1 MSFLKK
7 LKIGLFKSSNKIDE
21 GLEKIK
27 HENILSEEIGNHAE
41 ETNKISKTYSSD
53 FDNKNIIDEKEEST
67 TKKFLKRF
75 IIKDKKNKNDF
86 KINRSLLEQLE
97 ETLITSDMGV
107 ETSNKIIRSLSRKVL
122 GKKMNTYDLKLFLA
136 EEILKI
142 FQSVENKLEIND
154 QKLNVILV
162 VGVNGSGKTTTIG
175 KLANLFKN
183 DNKKVLIAAG
193 DTFRAAAVEQLE
205 IWGKKTNTEVF
216 KLNQGTDPASLC
228 YDAISK
234 AEKEDVDI
242 LMIDTAGRLQNR
254 NDLMEELSKV
264 VRVIKKKNL
273 ESPLKTIL
281 VLDATTGQNALS
293 QVEMFKNMADVSG
306 LVMTKLDGSAKG
318 GILVPLT
325 DKFSLPIHAVG
336 VGEKIDDLN
345 SFNVKEY
352 VEALL
357 NLKEGS

>member
-7 LKIGLFKSSNKIDE
+7 LKTGLFKSSKKIDE

-27 HENILSEEIGNHAE
+27 HENILNQEIDIDVEEHKNV
-41 ETNKISKTYSSD
+41 SKTYSYNSEKKD
-53 FDNKNIIDEKEEST
+53 IIDEKKEST
-67 TKKFLKRF
+67 TKKFLKKF

-86 KINRSLLEQLE
+86 RVNRSTLEQLE
-97 ETLITSDMGV
+97 ETLITSDMGA
-107 ETSNKIIRSLSRKVL
+107 ETSSKIIRLLSKKVL
-122 GKKMNTYDLKLFLA
+122 GKKINTYDLKLFLA

-142 FQSVENKLEIND
+142 FQGVENKLEIND
-154 QKLNVILV
+154 QKLNVVLV

-183 DNKKVLIAAG
+183 ENKKVLIAAG

-205 IWGKKTNTEVF
+205 IWANKTNTEVF
-216 KLNQGTDPASLC
+216 KLKQGTDPASLC
-228 YDAISK
+228 YDAILK
-234 AEKEDVDI
+234 AEKERVDV

-273 ESPLKTIL
+273 EIPLKTIL
-281 VLDATTGQNALS
+281 VLDATTGQNAVS

-345 SFNVKEY
+345 SFNVREY

-357 NLKEGS
+357 NLKKGS